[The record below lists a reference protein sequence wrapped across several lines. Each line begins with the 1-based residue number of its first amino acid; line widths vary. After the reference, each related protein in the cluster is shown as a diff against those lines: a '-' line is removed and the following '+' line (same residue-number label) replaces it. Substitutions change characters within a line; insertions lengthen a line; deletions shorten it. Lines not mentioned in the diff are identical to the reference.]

1 MSKTVIIVSGTSAM
15 GTGEGAGSV
24 NDVMAR
30 IRSRA
35 WELFEN
41 QDIESAL
48 DEYSDET
55 HILRTLEWYENDR
68 CMLLCA
74 DDDVAEICAREVG
87 GVVQSRVGVPSTV
100 LRLSGYRWDQGE
112 LAPGCEGLFAEL
124 DRSIAEVRESWPDC
138 EPVFH
143 AGVGHL
149 GMVMLIGLYAS
160 TRGLPV
166 LGLCSVSD
174 HPMVL
179 PSLPH
184 AEMVRAVRI
193 KREEELDSSI
203 PLAEQKTSQTS
214 DSACLDLEEK
224 LSRLNDDLT
233 SQQNEA
239 FDLRNQL
246 QEKKALEVVLSVAH
260 ESLNQ
265 QITMLQVK
273 NDTLQGQLSQY
284 AERATVAEE
293 ELKEFRRKMPRLIHL
308 PFKTRLEVLF
318 KGDVKVPLPKGF

>member
-1 MSKTVIIVSGTSAM
+1 
-15 GTGEGAGSV
+15 
-24 NDVMAR
+24 MAR

-41 QDIESAL
+41 RDLESAL

-87 GVVQSRVGVPSTV
+87 GVVQSRVGVPSTI
-100 LRLSGYRWDQGE
+100 LRLPGYRWDQGE
-112 LAPGCEGLFAEL
+112 IAAGCDGLFTEL
-124 DRSIAEVRESWPDC
+124 DRSLAEGREAWPDF

-160 TRGLPV
+160 ARGLPV

-174 HPMVL
+174 QPMVL
-179 PSLPH
+179 PLLPH
-184 AEMVRAVRI
+184 SEMVRAVRV
-193 KREEELDSSI
+193 KREEELDSSS
-203 PLAEQKTSQTS
+203 PVEEGKPSMADE
-214 DSACLDLEEK
+214 SACHDLEEK
-224 LSRLNDDLT
+224 LSRLNEDLT
-233 SQQNEA
+233 SQKNEA

-284 AERATVAEE
+284 AEKATVAEE
-293 ELKEFRRKMPRLIHL
+293 ELKEFRKKMPRVIRL
-308 PFKTRLEVLF
+308 PFNKRIEVLL
-318 KGDVKVPLPKGF
+318 KGEVKVPLPKGF